1 MDTKEEKIESGL
13 EKEKSLSTEDTFE
26 VLLPERKRPIGRY
39 GRLHKEYLKI
49 NHPIVFE
56 DLIRSNI
63 LWDYLAEINEQ
74 AEEKMKI
81 SSAVCPTSEVRKKAE
96 EDVFT
101 NLIFHFNPD
110 R

>member
-1 MDTKEEKIESGL
+1 MSH
-13 EKEKSLSTEDTFE
+13 SH
-26 VLLPERKRPIGRY
+26 
-39 GRLHKEYLKI
+39 LH
-49 NHPIVFE
+49 F
-56 DLIRSNI
+56 LIRSNI